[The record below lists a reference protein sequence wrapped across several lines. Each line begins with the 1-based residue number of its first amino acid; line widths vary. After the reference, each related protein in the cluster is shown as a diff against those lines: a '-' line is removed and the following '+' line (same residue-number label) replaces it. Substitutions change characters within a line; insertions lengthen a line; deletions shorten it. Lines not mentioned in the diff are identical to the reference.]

1 MEKSDEAMLP
11 TEKGE
16 KSKIE
21 RLPLGKYL
29 INILII
35 YFFLLRFD

>member
-29 INILII
+29 INSFNII
-35 YFFLLRFD
+35 FFLLRFG